1 MISPGLKKNFCVL
14 GVLLA
19 VGCGSK
25 SESTEPGA
33 EPPPPQSDNVAASA
47 SVRVDAWSAR
57 STFGLNW
64 SWISPVKSENL
75 LEAEFTLVPPTGQSL
90 TSIESLKIEPWMP
103 SMGHGTS
110 TREQKISPVDGQVG
124 KYKVSG
130 IYFIMAGPWEI
141 RLTATVNGSP
151 DKASLKVQVE

>member
-1 MISPGLKKNFCVL
+1 MISIGLKKNFCIL

-19 VGCGSK
+19 LGCGSK

-33 EPPPPQSDNVAASA
+33 EPPPQQSDNVAAAA
-47 SVRVDAWSAR
+47 SVPVDIWSAR
-57 STFGLNW
+57 STFGLAW
-64 SWISPVKSENL
+64 SWVSPVKSENL
-75 LEAEFTLVPPTGQSL
+75 LEAEFTIVPPPGQSL
-90 TSIESLKIEPWMP
+90 ISVENLKIEPWMP

-110 TREQKISPVDGQVG
+110 TRDQKLLPVGDQLG
-124 KYKVSG
+124 KFKVSG

-141 RLTATVNGSP
+141 RLTATVNGTP